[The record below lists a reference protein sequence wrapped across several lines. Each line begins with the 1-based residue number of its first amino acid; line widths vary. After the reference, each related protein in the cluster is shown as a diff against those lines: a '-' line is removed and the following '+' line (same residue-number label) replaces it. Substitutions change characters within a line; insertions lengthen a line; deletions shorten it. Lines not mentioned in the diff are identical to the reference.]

1 MGNRARYWVESVTN
15 SNLTDRGTAGVWYW
29 GCVNSMTLSSRLIEA
44 RIWASVGVGGEW
56 CWMGYVVASELT
68 CALGEMSDTGD
79 WDDIRLGGAIPSE
92 MTTLRE

>member
-1 MGNRARYWVESVTN
+1 
-15 SNLTDRGTAGVWYW
+15 
-29 GCVNSMTLSSRLIEA
+29 
-44 RIWASVGVGGEW
+44 
-56 CWMGYVVASELT
+56 MGYAVASELT

>member
-1 MGNRARYWVESVTN
+1 
-15 SNLTDRGTAGVWYW
+15 
-29 GCVNSMTLSSRLIEA
+29 
-44 RIWASVGVGGEW
+44 
-56 CWMGYVVASELT
+56 MGYAVARELT